1 MKKEMGWPF
10 ANFDC
15 LFSFNQ
21 LIDWLMIFQN
31 KNLEHLKN
39 LAVKAGCDI
48 VSPLLT
54 VLNSKQLKKGLLYWL
69 LNLVSILAVC
79 SERWEWSSEKA
90 NQVKKALQGIQQ
102 SGCRTDWIGQS
113 GLFWGNKFGQLQWG
127 NKSKVTTYALHLWLN
142 NYIWVAQ

>member
-15 LFSFNQ
+15 LFLFNQ

-31 KNLEHLKN
+31 KNLERLKN

-54 VLNSKQLKKGLLYWL
+54 VLNAKQ
-69 LNLVSILAVC
+69 
-79 SERWEWSSEKA
+79 
-90 NQVKKALQGIQQ
+90 
-102 SGCRTDWIGQS
+102 
-113 GLFWGNKFGQLQWG
+113 F
-127 NKSKVTTYALHLWLN
+127 
-142 NYIWVAQ
+142 